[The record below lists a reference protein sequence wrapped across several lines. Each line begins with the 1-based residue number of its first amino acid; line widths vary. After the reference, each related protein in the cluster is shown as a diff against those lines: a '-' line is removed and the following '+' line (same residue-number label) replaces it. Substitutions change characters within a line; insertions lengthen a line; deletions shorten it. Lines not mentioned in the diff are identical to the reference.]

1 MICRGDG
8 GGGLTSLKTDREWC
22 LSSLKI
28 DKGWGL
34 RSLQIGADR
43 GWGLNPRGTWESGA
57 GGGGGVEAGRS
68 QAGPRPPLADNRR
81 SRAAAAPESQCA
93 AGSSCRRS

>member
-57 GGGGGVEAGRS
+57 GGGGGCGSRKESSWA
-68 QAGPRPPLADNRR
+68 PPTS
-81 SRAAAAPESQCA
+81 SR
-93 AGSSCRRS
+93 